1 MVPVSTLAR
10 AMEILEALLAKAC
23 GLCLY
28 TPITGTILILN
39 DLVPFILINGSPYI
53 PWFWANFLIP
63 LNSEDTPTDQR
74 LIPTRVYNW
83 MGQHFLVTC
92 TLNDYFDTDN
102 LVIPLELILDR
113 LNISAQWGSLR
124 NHKTK
129 EALRSKLLPPMNWSL
144 TDIPKHNTTT

>member
-10 AMEILEALLAKAC
+10 AMEIIEALLAKAC
-23 GLCLY
+23 GLYLY

-63 LNSEDTPTDQR
+63 LNNEDTPPNQR

-124 NHKTK
+124 NYKTK

-144 TDIPKHNTTT
+144 TDISKHNTTT